1 MKSFRKLQFTVE
13 ISVVAW
19 CQYAGWSV
27 VMLGFVVVLIVVV
40 TVIVVVIVV
49 LGVVLMVFIVVIDM
63 NIVSELP
70 RLEEVK
76 MLLIPVELVGI

>member
-1 MKSFRKLQFTVE
+1 
-13 ISVVAW
+13 
-19 CQYAGWSV
+19 
-27 VMLGFVVVLIVVV
+27 MLDLVVVLIIVV

-49 LGVVLMVFIVVIDM
+49 LMVFIVVLDM

-76 MLLIPVELVGI
+76 MLLIPMELVGV

>member
-1 MKSFRKLQFTVE
+1 
-13 ISVVAW
+13 
-19 CQYAGWSV
+19 
-27 VMLGFVVVLIVVV
+27 MLDFVVVLIIVV

-49 LGVVLMVFIVVIDM
+49 LGVLLMVFIVVIVDM

>member
-1 MKSFRKLQFTVE
+1 
-13 ISVVAW
+13 
-19 CQYAGWSV
+19 
-27 VMLGFVVVLIVVV
+27 MLGFVVVLIVVV

-49 LGVVLMVFIVVIDM
+49 LGVLLVFIVVLDM

-76 MLLIPVELVGI
+76 MLLIPMELVGV

>member
-1 MKSFRKLQFTVE
+1 
-13 ISVVAW
+13 
-19 CQYAGWSV
+19 
-27 VMLGFVVVLIVVV
+27 MLDFVVVLIIVV
-40 TVIVVVIVV
+40 TAIVVVIVV
-49 LGVVLMVFIVVIDM
+49 LGVVLMVFIVVLDM

>member
-1 MKSFRKLQFTVE
+1 
-13 ISVVAW
+13 
-19 CQYAGWSV
+19 
-27 VMLGFVVVLIVVV
+27 MLDFVVVLIIVV

-49 LGVVLMVFIVVIDM
+49 LGVLLVFIVVLDM

-76 MLLIPVELVGI
+76 MLLIPMELVGV

>member
-1 MKSFRKLQFTVE
+1 
-13 ISVVAW
+13 
-19 CQYAGWSV
+19 
-27 VMLGFVVVLIVVV
+27 MLDLVVVLIIVV

-49 LGVVLMVFIVVIDM
+49 LGVLLVFIVVLDM

-76 MLLIPVELVGI
+76 MLLIPMELVGV

>member
-27 VMLGFVVVLIVVV
+27 VMLDFVVVLIIVV

-49 LGVVLMVFIVVIDM
+49 LGVLLVFIVVLDM

-76 MLLIPVELVGI
+76 MLLIPMELVGV

>member
-1 MKSFRKLQFTVE
+1 MKSFRKLQFTIE

-49 LGVVLMVFIVVIDM
+49 LGVLLVFIVVLDM

-76 MLLIPVELVGI
+76 MLLIPMELVGV

>member
-1 MKSFRKLQFTVE
+1 
-13 ISVVAW
+13 
-19 CQYAGWSV
+19 
-27 VMLGFVVVLIVVV
+27 MLGFVVVLIVVV

-49 LGVVLMVFIVVIDM
+49 LGVVLTVFIVVIDM